1 MALTASDNDD
11 TGQDGF
17 DAEDNHVTGGD
28 LPRGYA
34 WFRLLPWLKGLAAA
48 GALIATFSAIIGA
61 GTTVDG
67 GLGLT
72 LGLFLV
78 TSVVIFA
85 LFRGAFWP
93 NALAAAEVPWV
104 DAIDVLPEA
113 LFVTSRGGRLVYAN
127 SAYKTLLKGLG
138 ERRSITLAR
147 AFAKD
152 RGLGPALYRLEI
164 SARRGAPVR
173 EDMEF
178 TDMDGTKR
186 RFIIEAD
193 AVGPTSR
200 HVVWRL
206 REWGRPMRSAITRGD
221 RSFLETLPFPA
232 LRLDQDGVV
241 VALNRDALG
250 KFGGEMAD
258 LDARPASDLFAG
270 ADFSMWAQ
278 QPTNDLTMLAAT
290 AVPLKGGAGP
300 MSLWRLNAGEDGD
313 MLLCLAPATRNE
325 GLSEEVAEA
334 IERIMAQAPLGVAVL
349 SPDGEVTR
357 SNSAFARLA
366 HDGARHGKP
375 LADLLDASSQEI
387 LTELLDKAGN
397 GSGTFPLPELAFPNP
412 DAIPAEGDDRTHRA
426 ATVIVPLG
434 DGGERLLYAID
445 VTDQKRLQTQ
455 FLQAQKMQTV
465 GRLAG
470 GIAHDFNN
478 LLTAIIGFCDLL
490 LVRHQVG
497 DPSFADLN
505 QIRENATRAAN
516 LTGQLL
522 AFSRRQTLVPKVMSL
537 TDFLSDTGS
546 LLRRMM
552 GEKVDLEL
560 THARDLGNVKA
571 DESQLLQVMTNL
583 AVNARDAMSDGGKLS
598 IRTKNILADD
608 VHALGHRIMPPQD
621 YVLIEVAD
629 TGTGIPAEVR
639 DQIFEPF
646 FTTKSTGEGTGLGL
660 STVYGIVK
668 QTGGF
673 IFCDSEVGAG
683 TTFRIYL
690 PTNDGTVEKTDVRD
704 VREAVDTTGQGTIL
718 LVEDEKPVRV
728 FATRALTMRGYT
740 VLEAEHGL
748 EALEVIANYD
758 GPPIDLVISDVVM
771 PGLDGPGLVEKLR
784 ASRPDL
790 KVVFISGY
798 AEGDF
803 RQKVADGEAEIH
815 FLPKPFS
822 LPQLTTKVREVLD
835 AAEDEAEVA

>member
-1 MALTASDNDD
+1 MTLTATDPDLKPEE
-11 TGQDGF
+11 
-17 DAEDNHVTGGD
+17 DAGEETV
-28 LPRGYA
+28 RGHL
-34 WFRLLPWLKGLAAA
+34 WFRLLPWLKGLAVAA
-48 GALIATFSAIIGA
+48 ALVATFLAVIATGN
-61 GTTVDG
+61 TVNG
-67 GLGLT
+67 SLGLT
-72 LGLFLV
+72 LGMFLV
-78 TSVVIFA
+78 TAVAIFA
-85 LFRGAFWP
+85 LMRGAFWP
-93 NALAAAEVPWV
+93 NALAASDVPWT
-104 DAIDVLPEA
+104 DALDVVPEA
-113 LFVTSRGGRLVYAN
+113 LFVTSRGGRLVFAN
-127 SAYKTLLKGLG
+127 TAYKTLLAGLG
-138 ERRSITLAR
+138 EKRFVTLAR

-164 SARRGAPVR
+164 SARRGAAVR
-173 EDMEF
+173 EDLEF
-178 TDMDGTKR
+178 TDIEGTAR

-193 AVGPTSR
+193 AVGPAAR
-200 HVVWRL
+200 HVVWRV
-206 REWGRPMRSAITRGD
+206 REWGRPTRSAISPGD

-232 LRLDQDGVV
+232 MRLDQDSAV
-241 VALNRDALG
+241 VALNRDAM
-250 KFGGEMAD
+250 KTFG
-258 LDARPASDLFAG
+258 LDAEQTGGRPAGTLFAG
-270 ADFSMWAQ
+270 ADFSSWH
-278 QPTNDLTMLAAT
+278 QPPRNDLTMLAAT
-290 AVPLKGGAGP
+290 AIPLVGSAGP
-300 MSLWRLNAGEDGD
+300 VSLWRLHAGEDTD
-313 MLLCLAPATRNE
+313 LLLCLSPATNNE

-334 IERIMAQAPLGVAVL
+334 VERIMAQAPLGVAVL
-349 SPDGEVTR
+349 SSDGTVTR

-366 HDGARHGKP
+366 HHKAEPGSK
-375 LADLLDASSQEI
+375 LSDLLDASSREV
-387 LTELLDKAGN
+387 LKDLMDAG
-397 GSGTFPLPELAFPNP
+397 GTGVATYPLPELSFPDP
-412 DAIPAEGDDRTHRA
+412 EAVPAEGDDKTHRA
-426 ATVIVPLG
+426 AAVVVPLG
-434 DGGERLLYAID
+434 EGGERLIYAID
-445 VTDQKRLQTQ
+445 QTDQRRLQTQ

-552 GEKVDLEL
+552 GEKVEL
-560 THARDLGNVKA
+560 VLNHARDLGNVKA
-571 DESQLLQVMTNL
+571 DESQLLQVVTNL
-583 AVNARDAMSDGGKLS
+583 AVNARDAMSDGGKLT
-598 IRTKNILADD
+598 IRTKNVSPDD
-608 VHALGHRIMPPQD
+608 VRKLGHSFMPPRD

-629 TGTGIPAEVR
+629 TGHGIPVEVR

-646 FTTKSTGEGTGLGL
+646 FTTKNTGEGTGLGL

-673 IFCDSEVGAG
+673 IFCDSEVGQG

-690 PTNDGTVEKTDVRD
+690 PTHDGAVEKSDVRD
-704 VREAVDTTGQGTIL
+704 TKEAVDTTGQGTIL

-748 EALEVIANYD
+748 EALEVIAAHD

-803 RQKVADGEAEIH
+803 RQKVAEGETEIH

-835 AAEDEAEVA
+835 AGKDDAEVA

>member
-1 MALTASDNDD
+1 MALTASDPDRAPDD
-11 TGQDGF
+11 G
-17 DAEDNHVTGGD
+17 AGD
-28 LPRGYA
+28 DIQRDFW
-34 WFRLLPWLKGLAAA
+34 WFRFMPWLKGFAVAAA
-48 GALIATFSAIIGA
+48 LVAAFLAVIATGA
-61 GTTVDG
+61 TINGSF
-67 GLGLT
+67 GLT

-78 TSVVIFA
+78 TAVAIFA
-85 LFRGAFWP
+85 AMRGALWP
-93 NALAAAEVPWV
+93 NALAASDVPWT
-104 DAIDVLPEA
+104 DALDVLPEA

-127 SAYKTLLKGLG
+127 TAYKTLLKGLG
-138 ERRSITLAR
+138 ERRSVTLAR
-147 AFAKD
+147 AFARD

-164 SARRGAPVR
+164 SARRGAAVR
-173 EDMEF
+173 EDLEF
-178 TDMDGTKR
+178 KDLEGTPR

-193 AVGPTSR
+193 AVGASRR
-200 HVVWRL
+200 HVVWRV
-206 REWGRPMRSAITRGD
+206 REWGRPMRSAITPGD

-232 LRLDQDGVV
+232 MRLDQDGHV
-241 VALNRDALG
+241 VALNRDAQKRFNVDG
-250 KFGGEMAD
+250 AEMEG
-258 LDARPASDLFAG
+258 RPASTLFAG
-270 ADFSMWAQ
+270 ADFTGWGQAPSD
-278 QPTNDLTMLAAT
+278 DLTMLAAT
-290 AVPLKGGAGP
+290 AVPLTNSAGP
-300 MSLWRLNAGEDGD
+300 VSLWRLKAGEDAD
-313 MLLCLAPATRNE
+313 MLLCLSPATLSE

-334 IERIMAQAPLGVAVL
+334 VERIMAQAPLGVAVL
-349 SPDGEVTR
+349 SAEGAVTR

-366 HDGARHGKP
+366 HNKAQPGAKLSDLLDTSSRDV
-375 LADLLDASSQEI
+375 LTDLLDADGKEARS
-387 LTELLDKAGN
+387 
-397 GSGTFPLPELAFPNP
+397 FPLPELAFPDP
-412 DAIPAEGDDRTHRA
+412 SAIPAEGDDKTHRA
-426 ATVIVPLG
+426 AAVIVPLG
-434 DGGERLLYAID
+434 EGGERLLYAID
-445 VTDQKRLQTQ
+445 VTDQKRLQAQ

-552 GEKVDLEL
+552 GEKVEL
-560 THARDLGNVKA
+560 ALNHARDLGNVKA
-571 DESQLLQVMTNL
+571 DESQLLQVITNL
-583 AVNARDAMSDGGKLS
+583 AVNARDAMAEGGTLT
-598 IRTKNILADD
+598 IRTKNVSPDD
-608 VHALGHRIMPPQD
+608 VRAMGHSFMPPRD

-629 TGTGIPAEVR
+629 TGHGIPVEVR

-646 FTTKSTGEGTGLGL
+646 FTTKGTGEGTGLGL

-673 IFCDSEVGAG
+673 IFCDSEVGRG

-690 PTNDGTVEKTDVRD
+690 PTHDGVVEKSDVRD
-704 VREAVDTTGQGTIL
+704 LREAVDTTGQGTIL

-748 EALEVIANYD
+748 EALDVIAAHK

-784 ASRPDL
+784 ATRPDL

-803 RQKVADGEAEIH
+803 RQQVAEGETEIH

-835 AAEDEAEVA
+835 AGKDDAEVA